1 MVVNKQGEMLYNGV
15 LSLITEN
22 LGSLAEQFIYPAYP
36 TAVDGDPVTESQENE
51 RLLKALTKVWED
63 HTSSTQKLS
72 HILKYMVRLS

>member
-15 LSLITEN
+15 LSIMKEN
-22 LGSLAEQFIYPAYP
+22 LNRLAEESIYPTFP
-36 TAVDGDPVTESQENE
+36 TAVDGDPVTESQEDE

-72 HILKYMVRLS
+72 HILKYMVRP